1 MWNTFIAIARKEFIH
16 FLRNKAMLRVVLFM
30 QGLQLVSLG
39 FIDMTAR
46 DLPTVVVDQDQT
58 SFSRELVQKLRATKT
73 FDVKFTTSSIQQGRE
88 HIRAGRAKVAL
99 VIPPDFHRARASHRT
114 AQIMAL
120 VDGSDSVSSGQALA
134 AINGM
139 AAQITVLEER
149 ESTEAQLAERGGSA
163 IAIEPHSIMLF
174 NPTGETSMFMLPAL
188 CAFILGNLYMNLSAS
203 ALVREREQG
212 TLERLIMTPMNFTG
226 FMLGKLAPYLLIG
239 LINSAGLLLLMSVVF
254 HVPMRGSLVL
264 LYAALALYLLT
275 QLGIGVYQA
284 AAATSAQ
291 ELSMR
296 QGFLTF
302 PILYL
307 SGYLFPLS
315 SIPKWL
321 LPVSYALPPT
331 HMIEIMRG
339 LALRGAG
346 IEHLWVHLLFM
357 VVAPIVLLSLAV
369 RKFKGTVNS

>member
-1 MWNTFIAIARKEFIH
+1 MLNTFVAIARKEFIH
-16 FLRNKAMLRVVLFM
+16 FLRNSAMLRVVLFM

-46 DLPTVVVDQDQT
+46 ELPTVVVDQDQT
-58 SFSRELVQKLRATKT
+58 SFSRELVQKLKATRT
-73 FDVKFTTSSIQQGRE
+73 FDIKFTTSSIDQGRE
-88 HIRAGRAKVAL
+88 HVRAGRTKVAL
-99 VIPPDFHRARASHRT
+99 VIPPDFHRDRASHRT
-114 AQIMAL
+114 ARIMAL

-139 AAQITVLEER
+139 AAQLTVDEER
-149 ESTEAQLAERGGSA
+149 STTDAVLAARGSA
-163 IAIEPHSIMLF
+163 IAIEPHSILLF

-188 CAFILGNLYMNLSAS
+188 CAFILGNLYMSLAAS

-239 LINSAGLLLLMSVVF
+239 LVNAAGLLLLMSVVF
-254 HVPMRGSLVL
+254 HVPFRGSIVL
-264 LYAALALYLLT
+264 LYISLALFLLT
-275 QLGIGVYQA
+275 MLGVGVYQA

-291 ELSMR
+291 ELGMR

-321 LPVSYALPPT
+321 LPVSYALPTT

-346 IEHLWVHLLFM
+346 AQHLWVHLLFM
-357 VVAPIVLLSLAV
+357 VVAPVVLLTLAL
-369 RKFKGTVNS
+369 RKFKSTVNS